1 MQGAKTI
8 IYAQVQLTHT
18 VRSLAEDFHSGALTT
33 ELLRDGTDE
42 EVSKALIAVR
52 GIGQV
57 RRLSTSLPLI
67 ISKRVHHY
75 APT

>member
-1 MQGAKTI
+1 MAVEKGRAKLI
-8 IYAQVQLTHT
+8 AV
-18 VRSLAEDFHSGALTT
+18 VSLAEHFVDGRLST

-57 RRLSTSLPLI
+57 SHCCLYKS
-67 ISKRVHHY
+67 
-75 APT
+75 